1 MQQVIQDKIQD
12 NLFVLEK
19 LAEKLNLLALITKA
33 GVADL
38 TEGPWQGTNQ
48 SLEKLFRQS
57 SYKQLKSFQKDKEYQ
72 KIDNCFVSMGVH
84 WCLT

>member
-1 MQQVIQDKIQD
+1 MEYDKYLKGENALRKYGTVIQDKIQD

-19 LAEKLNLLALITKA
+19 LAEELDLLAVIIKA

-38 TEGPWQGTNQ
+38 TEGSWQDTNQ

-57 SYKQLKSFQKDKEYQ
+57 SYKRLKSF
-72 KIDNCFVSMGVH
+72 
-84 WCLT
+84 